1 MTLCGESDERKG
13 RRLAGCKAGEEQ
25 DEGRESYTMAELLL
39 KLKTFWNREEG
50 QGLVEYA
57 LILVLVSIVAIG
69 ALAAIGTSVTSV
81 LQSIADTLDNALG

>member
-1 MTLCGESDERKG
+1 MN
-13 RRLAGCKAGEEQ
+13 
-25 DEGRESYTMAELLL
+25 ELLL

-69 ALAAIGTSVTSV
+69 ALTAIGANVTSV
-81 LQSIADTLDNALG
+81 LQNIANTLGAHV

>member
-1 MTLCGESDERKG
+1 MT
-13 RRLAGCKAGEEQ
+13 
-25 DEGRESYTMAELLL
+25 ELLL

-69 ALAAIGTSVTSV
+69 ALAAIGTNVTNV
-81 LQSIADTLDNALG
+81 LQTVANTLSNP